1 MSEQEKVVGK
11 SFKELFSDS
20 IDLRDDGSVF
30 VTRALPDISFGKRPS
45 SVENWTL
52 DKELNN
58 RVTDELG
65 YIPVSKQIE
74 RFMQAGEDLLY
85 TKLAD
90 GTFSNAEDDEEFHD
104 SFLDD
109 ISSKSYDELQNM
121 FLKTKENFFSKRA
134 IIASAMRRAQTEQSR
149 NKADLS
155 TPPSS
160 VPGEGNNKAESQV
173 QSEG

>member
-1 MSEQEKVVGK
+1 MSDKEKVIGK
-11 SFKELFSDS
+11 SFNELFSDS
-20 IDLRDDGSVF
+20 IDLKEDGSVF

-45 SVENWTL
+45 SVEKWTL

-90 GTFSNAEDDEEFHD
+90 GTFSNEEGDEDFHD

-121 FLKTKENFFSKRA
+121 FLATKENFFSKRA
-134 IIASAMRRAQTEQSR
+134 IIASAMRRAKSEDNR
-149 NKADLS
+149 NGNLS
-155 TPPSS
+155 TPPKAE
-160 VPGEGNNKAESQV
+160 PGEGTKNAESQA
-173 QSEG
+173 QPEG